1 MKHIQL
7 AIVGCGWA
15 GDIHVEG
22 LRPLADRLSVRA
34 CVDPNATRRREFA
47 QRHGIPHEAGTLAD
61 VLAMKEIDA
70 VVICTPPGLHHPMTI
85 ESLNA
90 NKHVICEKP
99 LTSSMA
105 FVDDMIAAES
115 RSHARVMPVFQ
126 YRFGNGAEKVR
137 RAIASGATGRHFVT
151 TVEIARTRGAE
162 YYREAW
168 RGKFATE
175 LGGIWVTQAIHIH
188 DLVYSLLGPV
198 ASVTSFKDTRVN
210 PIEVEDC
217 GVACFKLADGSLVS
231 VGATLGSVG
240 QQTRI
245 RMCFENVTFERLAN
259 HDTERIADDPW
270 IMLPRTGT
278 AKLEL
283 NEAMADV
290 SSGFNY
296 FTRQYELFHEAIDSD
311 MPFPVTLKD
320 ARASIELVTALYLSA
335 RNGSTID
342 LPIATDSQGYGG
354 WASEI
359 QPEPQA

>member
-1 MKHIQL
+1 MKPIQL

-15 GDIHVEG
+15 GDIHMEG
-22 LRPLADRLSVRA
+22 LAPLADRLSVRA

-47 QRHGIPHEAGTLAD
+47 QRHGIPHEAATLAE
-61 VLAMKEIDA
+61 VLAMKDIDA

-85 ESLNA
+85 EALNA
-90 NKHVICEKP
+90 HKHVICEKP

-105 FVDDMIAAES
+105 LVDDMIDAER
-115 RSHARVMPVFQ
+115 RSNARVMPVFQ

-151 TVEIARTRGAE
+151 TVEIARTRGAD

-175 LGGIWVTQAIHIH
+175 LGGVWVTQAIHIH

-198 ASVTSFKDTRVN
+198 ASVVSFKDTRVN

-217 GVACFKLADGSLVS
+217 GVACLKLADGSLVS

-270 IMLPRTGT
+270 IMLPRN
-278 AKLEL
+278 AAAARAL
-283 NEAMADV
+283 NQAMADV
-290 SSGFNY
+290 SSDFNY
-296 FTRQYELFHEAIDSD
+296 FTRQYELFHAAIESD
-311 MPFPVTLKD
+311 APFPVTLKD

-335 RNGSTID
+335 RHGATVD
-342 LPIATDSQGYGG
+342 LPIPTRGDGYDG
-354 WASEI
+354 WAAERE
-359 QPEPQA
+359 PEPQS